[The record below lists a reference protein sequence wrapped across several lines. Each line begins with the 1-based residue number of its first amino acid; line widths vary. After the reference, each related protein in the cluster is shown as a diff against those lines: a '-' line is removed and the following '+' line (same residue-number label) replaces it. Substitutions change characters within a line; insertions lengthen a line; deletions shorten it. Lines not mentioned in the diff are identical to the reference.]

1 MPTTTSW
8 RQSDLLREAEER
20 RLAPP
25 RHTGAAHRL
34 ALELSRTLVRLGTTL
49 QTSAG
54 GACTAGH
61 QS

>member
-1 MPTTTSW
+1 MHPNNAHDYVRW

-20 RLAPP
+20 RLA
-25 RHTGAAHRL
+25 RL
-34 ALELSRTLVRLGTTL
+34 AFELGRTLVRLGTTL
-49 QTSAG
+49 QTRAG